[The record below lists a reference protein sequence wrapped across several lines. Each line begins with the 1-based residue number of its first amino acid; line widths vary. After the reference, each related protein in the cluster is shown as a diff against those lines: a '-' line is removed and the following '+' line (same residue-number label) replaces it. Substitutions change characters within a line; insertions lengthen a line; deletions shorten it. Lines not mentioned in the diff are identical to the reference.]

1 MSYSPTI
8 QAKYGKNS
16 KNVCTNKTAKKI
28 YRFVY
33 IEMKGLESRDYK
45 RITRKTLLNSIN
57 KSLEIKRGHKYF
69 KKTKEMQM

>member
-1 MSYSPTI
+1 MVKI
-8 QAKYGKNS
+8 AKTYAQTKQQKN
-16 KNVCTNKTAKKI
+16 N

-33 IEMKGLESRDYK
+33 IAMKGLESRDYK

>member
-1 MSYSPTI
+1 MVKI
-8 QAKYGKNS
+8 AKTYAQTKQQKN
-16 KNVCTNKTAKKI
+16 T

-33 IEMKGLESRDYK
+33 IAMKGLESRDYK